1 MKSVNLI
8 AIRIGALLLLCV
20 LRLSVVACVMPAD
33 TTSVISSILDYYSKV
48 PQERIYLQTDRS
60 YYVAG
65 DTVWFRAHLLDA
77 VTRVPVSRSRY
88 VYVELHDQQADTL
101 MQRVMLRCDTDGVF
115 SNAMI
120 LPRGMNG
127 GVYTMVAYT
136 QWMRNFGSE
145 HFYYKPL
152 TVVEKNGRALCV
164 ASGNEP
170 PRLKTSNLL
179 EVKQRKGQML
189 IRMLDDSRKDSLTCI
204 IYGSGNLIEVP
215 YVNSRVL
222 RLDLHKLQPGI
233 VTVAMLSKANEMI
246 VAECETAIGAVYM
259 PKVQMACKPER
270 GSKAPVNLS
279 IQLSD
284 STGIPLKG
292 HYSVSVVDYDVVRA
306 DTLRSNLVDYI
317 NNHRDGKYPLA
328 DILQHRYP
336 SLNYPMEHQQ
346 QITGCVRGTL
356 KSKLKNPHLLLVN
369 PIEGYRK
376 EFELGDSSR
385 FSLTVDSPE
394 NMIWLLEATR
404 KNKSMSMVKLEIDA
418 PTFPRVSLPH
428 YLLTEEKKMLAY
440 ATQGQQ
446 QQMYN
451 SSRIIELPEIEKTGS
466 KPKIKPSNYSNLE
479 ANRNIFEGDPRI
491 EHASSMESLLALLG
505 IYCGVDEYGDKIIGG
520 IGQKVGKIYVDNVV
534 SDHKEVL
541 QILPENVRNI
551 EYFSMNNPQNT
562 VFGISA
568 LFTVPGVLF
577 IFLKDGSEVK
587 RRSSLL
593 SMAKVQPLGYR
604 PEREFYSPQYP
615 NSDKSDYTRPDY
627 RTTLYWNPRVVVG
640 DDGCASLQFYSS
652 DVSKRYL
659 VTIEGA
665 SDNGMLV
672 SWQGVVGETNGSE
685 K

>member
-1 MKSVNLI
+1 MKC
-8 AIRIGALLLLCV
+8 ACRIVFSILLLLRV
-20 LRLSVVACVMPAD
+20 SGARGSVNVYVQD
-33 TTSVISSILDYYSKV
+33 TVYSCLISSILDYYSKV

-60 YYVAG
+60 YYMAG

-317 NNHRDGKYPLA
+317 NSHRDGKYPLA

-404 KNKSMSMVKLEIDA
+404 KEGQTSLVELHVDKQ
-418 PTFPRVSLPH
+418 TFPKVTIPYRTMSKESDASL
-428 YLLTEEKKMLAY
+428 LVTRGKL
-440 ATQGQQ
+440 

-451 SSRIIELPEIEKTGS
+451 GDNEVMLPELIKTGKS
-466 KPKIKPSNYSNLE
+466 SAKKYNHNFMRKE
-479 ANRNIFEGDPRI
+479 APRGIAEGDPRL
-491 EHASSMESLLALLG
+491 EWVTLVKTLVAQLG
-505 IYCGVDEYGDKIIGG
+505 IFVARDED
-520 IGQKVGKIYVDNVV
+520 GKEYLPHVECYVDDFRETDHEELLNINVHNIK
-534 SDHKEVL
+534 S
-541 QILPENVRNI
+541 I
-551 EYFSMNNPQNT
+551 EYFPKNNSENT
-562 VFGISA
+562 IFGVRVSPNG
-568 LFTVPGVLF
+568 TVPGVLF

-672 SWQGVVGETNGSE
+672 SWQGVIGETNGSE